1 MRRSENFISSLRAFR
16 TIFSHNAGWQRKT
29 YCGTNQDEMKSE
41 KINDWV
47 CGINSHTSLATFKMR
62 TLPLLLLIA
71 AAINC
76 KRVVSSLYG
85 DYIHP
90 ITTNEGFLVL
100 LPKIELHAH
109 LHGSIRPSTLQEL
122 VHQDL
127 GSIIRSKLFSD
138 GDHTRPYIETI
149 LPIC

>member
-1 MRRSENFISSLRAFR
+1 
-16 TIFSHNAGWQRKT
+16 
-29 YCGTNQDEMKSE
+29 MKSE
-41 KINDWV
+41 KINDCV
-47 CGINSHTSLATFKMR
+47 CGIYSHTSLTTFKMR

-100 LPKIELHAH
+100 IPKIELHAH

-122 VHQDL
+122 VHQNL
-127 GSIIRSKLFSD
+127 GSIIRSNFFMMATTLATTLRLSSQFVD
-138 GDHTRPYIETI
+138 MTLINPLTRQAQGIS
-149 LPIC
+149 